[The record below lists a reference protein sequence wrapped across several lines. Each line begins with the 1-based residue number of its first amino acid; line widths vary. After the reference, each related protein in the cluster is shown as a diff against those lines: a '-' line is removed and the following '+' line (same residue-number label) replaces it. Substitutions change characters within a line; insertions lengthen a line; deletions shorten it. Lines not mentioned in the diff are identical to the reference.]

1 MHHMF
6 LFVGVS
12 VCVCGGCA
20 TTFASSISIQKP
32 SYIYSKLL
40 VVTEIIHMF
49 CNSKEMYQILFLN
62 KTLGL
67 LNFRKASSIFYTD
80 TTVSLM
86 LKKFSAENQALIKI
100 FV

>member
-1 MHHMF
+1 MF
-6 LFVGVS
+6 LC
-12 VCVCGGCA
+12 VCVWGVGGA
-20 TTFASSISIQKP
+20 TTFTSSKLISIQTP
-32 SYIYSKLL
+32 SFIYSKLL
-40 VVTEIIHMF
+40 VVTEIIHVF

-67 LNFRKASSIFYTD
+67 LTFRKASSIFYTD